1 MTSWGLWLYCCCV
14 QGADF
19 SPNAEIIRDD
29 QPNVGKYIPVP
40 WMDFFWG
47 MIEDDISYPVMF
59 PGILLFQAHLVRIF
73 LEVQDY

>member
-1 MTSWGLWLYCCCV
+1 
-14 QGADF
+14 
-19 SPNAEIIRDD
+19 
-29 QPNVGKYIPVP
+29 
-40 WMDFFWG
+40 MDFFWG